1 MARIPGYTDGFNAED
16 VSPAG
21 SYDPLPDG
29 WYAALIDSSE
39 VKQTKAGNGEYL
51 ALRFKIVEGDFENR
65 TVFTNL
71 NLVNPNAQ
79 AVEIA
84 RRTFS
89 SICHAVGVLNPEDTS
104 ELHGI
109 PMSIKIK
116 LRPATDQYAASN
128 DVTGFKAL
136 TEGDS
141 NAPW

>member
-1 MARIPGYTDGFNAED
+1 MARIPGYDDGFNAED
-16 VSPAG
+16 VAPSG
-21 SYDPLPDG
+21 SYDPIPDG
-29 WYAALIDSSE
+29 WYTALIDSTE
-39 VKQTKAGNGEYL
+39 VKATKAGNGEYL
-51 ALRFKIVEGDFENR
+51 AVRLKIIEGDYENR
-65 TVFTNL
+65 TIYTNL

-89 SICHAVGVLNPEDTS
+89 SICHAAGVLNPADTT

-109 PMSIKIK
+109 PMSIKLK

-136 TEGDS
+136 TEGDA